1 MLLDTGHCA
10 AAGFDYREL
19 LKRYGNRI
27 VHIHLKDVRADVMRR
42 ARRRPQLQH
51 RRAQRHVHRSRRRVD
66 YAGIADFVRRTDYAG
81 WIVVE
86 AEQDPV
92 KAPPL
97 ATVTRA
103 RRFIAGLLEQ
113 GK

>member
-1 MLLDTGHCA
+1 MRLLP
-10 AAGFDYREL
+10 AAG
-19 LKRYGNRI
+19 RI
-27 VHIHLKDVRADVMRR
+27 AGGSVRFAGRDLVSLPENEMRAVR
-42 ARRRPQLQH
+42 GGDLSFNTGVLNGMFTVPGDG
-51 RRAQRHVHRSRRRVD
+51 SVD